1 MSHIVE
7 KLLMKAT
14 IFKKESPQWEV
25 CIRNYELQSDENNN
39 FGNFDLRL
47 LGKMTCGCN
56 PMANHRKYYK
66 REGGD
71 FP

>member
-1 MSHIVE
+1 MS
-7 KLLMKAT
+7 
-14 IFKKESPQWEV
+14 F
-25 CIRNYELQSDENNN
+25 QSDENNN

-47 LGKMTCGCN
+47 SGKMTCGCS
-56 PMANHRKYYK
+56 PMANHKKYYK